1 MVGEIKKRGVMFV
14 LSSPSGAGKTTIAR
28 RLLEENRDLKLSIS
42 VTTREK
48 RPSEVEDRDYRFI
61 KKNEYDRMVERG
73 ELLEHAEVF
82 GNYYG
87 TPKDPVED
95 ALVSGKSVLFDI
107 DWQGAEQLRTAMPD
121 DVVSVFIL
129 PPSRKELE
137 SRLRRRAEDPAEV
150 VKARMDK
157 ASGEIVHWN
166 DYDHVIIN
174 QDLETAIKEVTG
186 ILTGASTK
194 RERQPGL
201 EKFVASL
208 LKE

>member
-1 MVGEIKKRGVMFV
+1 MSIIARRGVMFV

-28 RLLEENRDLKLSIS
+28 RLLEENKDLTLSIS

-48 RPSEVEDRDYRFI
+48 RPSEVDGRDYLFL
-61 KKNEYDRMVERG
+61 KKNEFDRMVARG

-82 GNYYG
+82 GNFYG

-95 ALVSGKSVLFDI
+95 ALASGKNVLFDI
-107 DWQGAEQLRTAMPD
+107 DWQGAEQLRATMPE

-137 SRLRRRAEDPAEV
+137 SRLRRRAEDPDDV
-150 VKARMDK
+150 VKARMEK
-157 ASGEIVHWN
+157 ASGEIVHWK
-166 DYDHVIIN
+166 DYDHVVIN
-174 QDLETAIKEVTG
+174 QDLETAIREVAG
-186 ILTGASTK
+186 ILTGATTR

-201 EKFVASL
+201 EAFVASL
-208 LKE
+208 LRE

>member
-1 MVGEIKKRGVMFV
+1 MTKIARRGVMFV

-28 RLLEENRDLKLSIS
+28 RLLEENRDLTLSIS

-48 RPSEVEDRDYRFI
+48 RPSEVDKRDYHFI
-61 KKNEYDRMVERG
+61 KKNEYERMVARG

-95 ALVSGKSVLFDI
+95 ALANGKNVLFDI
-107 DWQGAEQLRTAMPD
+107 DWQGAEQLRKAMPD

-137 SRLRRRAEDPAEV
+137 SRLRRRAEDPDDV
-150 VKARMDK
+150 VRARMEK
-157 ASGEIVHWN
+157 ASGEIVHWD
-166 DYDHVIIN
+166 DYDHVVIN
-174 QDLETAIKEVTG
+174 ENLEAAIKEVTG
-186 ILTGASTK
+186 ILIGATTK

-201 EKFVASL
+201 KEFVAKL
-208 LKE
+208 LEE